1 MGIKTLID
9 DKGVH
14 SEAVPGNDSLVINVR
29 TRRQTQNFAV
39 DTGGAITKPVAVFEA
54 NAVGLGVTGT
64 LPPVSGENIG
74 LEITVINADVTED
87 LLISASTGNV
97 IDSGTLLFNVTEESA
112 TFLAVSSSLDGFSW
126 IVTSNKA

>member
-14 SEAVPGNDSLVINVR
+14 SESVPGNDSLVINVR
-29 TRRQTQNFAV
+29 TRRQTQNFAA
-39 DTGGAITKPVAVFEA
+39 DAGGAITKPVAVFEA
-54 NAVGLGVTGT
+54 PTAGLGVTGT

-74 LEITVINADVTED
+74 LEITVINADVTAD

>member
-14 SEAVPGNDSLVINVR
+14 SESVSGNDSLVINVR

-54 NAVGLGVTGT
+54 NQVGLGVTGT